1 MPSPR
6 VSKLKTKPKKSLRPT
21 LPSRCRF
28 CREKIFLIDYK
39 DLATLQRLVSSQAK
53 ILSRKRTGNCAF
65 HQRQTQVAVKRARF
79 MSMLGYVA

>member
-1 MPSPR
+1 MPAPKSA
-6 VSKLKTKPKKSLRPT
+6 KPKSKKPLRPA

-79 MSMLGYVA
+79 MAMLGYVA